1 MIQGLV
7 HSTDICLSEEELI
20 SLDVDIQLPF
30 SPIWIALMLLVV
42 KIVLD
47 NEKYTL
53 IGLTVYRRPQIL
65 YILLREWSSKFISQ

>member
-30 SPIWIALMLLVV
+30 SPI
-42 KIVLD
+42 
-47 NEKYTL
+47 
-53 IGLTVYRRPQIL
+53 
-65 YILLREWSSKFISQ
+65 